1 MRHLGSEAGA
11 LVMPY
16 ASNLCDCMW
25 AELRSISTWL
35 EGFSPG
41 APVFLPYPNR
51 LTPNITSAWL
61 WCWALTSDMDRFRPS
76 CALRKIQQQRED
88 EHAQPS
94 ILFYSIPFHSIPF
107 HSMLCYST
115 LLYSTLLY
123 STLFYSILFY
133 SILYLPVGMDGK
145 YLQFS
150 VHTCQVD
157 TPQLSNPD
165 LTRLALKQKRQ
176 QCTEEHLQNKKC
188 K

>member
-115 LLYSTLLY
+115 LLYS
-123 STLFYSILFY
+123 ILFY
-133 SILYLPVGMDGK
+133 SVSARGNGRQIFAVFCPYLSSRHSTTFKPRSNEARAEAKASAMHRRTPAK
-145 YLQFS
+145 QEMQIK
-150 VHTCQVD
+150 HT
-157 TPQLSNPD
+157 
-165 LTRLALKQKRQ
+165 
-176 QCTEEHLQNKKC
+176 
-188 K
+188 